1 MFNFGTSYD
10 DKEIKEKIVNLQSQ
24 LDQTRKELVQL
35 RDKYNINTMKI
46 VEEVK
51 RQKRELE
58 ALSSATL

>member
-51 RQKRELE
+51 RQ
-58 ALSSATL
+58 